1 MLTFA
6 KMNFHLKDIKTSKSN
21 RQTADF
27 LGKDTYFQNCLFL
40 LISGHDPV
48 DFFSK
53 KFNLFYEI

>member
-1 MLTFA
+1 
-6 KMNFHLKDIKTSKSN
+6 MNFHLKDIKTSKSN